1 MSGSSEEELVRTIK
15 GLVGNQPARTREDLK
30 KSLKEGTE
38 RQRRVEIL
46 RRATEIREEL
56 LNRGADE
63 DPRNDLPD
71 LDKFLEALGIE

>member
-1 MSGSSEEELVRTIK
+1 VSRSSEEELVRTIR

-38 RQRRVEIL
+38 RQRRVEVL

>member
-1 MSGSSEEELVRTIK
+1 VSRSSEEELVRTIR